1 VTIDTS
7 ALAPSA
13 PDLAT
18 ASDSG
23 SSNTDNLTNVTT
35 PTVTGTGAES
45 GATVTLYDTDGM
57 TVLGTT
63 TAAGDGSWSITSSTL
78 SVGLH
83 TLTVKQTD
91 LAGNTSVASASLG
104 VTIDT
109 SALAPSA
116 PDLDPASDTGSS
128 NTDDDTDDTT
138 PTVTGT
144 GAESGAT
151 VTLYDTDGT
160 TVLGTATAGGDGSWS
175 ITSSDLSAGS
185 HTLTVKQTD
194 LAGNESL
201 ASSGLS
207 VTITLPVAPV
217 MLESPLGIDDPGL
230 APMAD
235 DPSGLF
241 GGGGSGDYLELS
253 SDGSGVLRVGFAS
266 SPDPANAAGLPG
278 LGGQVPLVGAEWV
291 GGIGGVG
298 IGDAIDPLL
307 SGSDLAGSSL
317 SKLG

>member
-1 VTIDTS
+1 
-7 ALAPSA
+7 
-13 PDLAT
+13 
-18 ASDSG
+18 
-23 SSNTDNLTNVTT
+23 
-35 PTVTGTGAES
+35 
-45 GATVTLYDTDGM
+45 
-57 TVLGTT
+57 
-63 TAAGDGSWSITSSTL
+63 
-78 SVGLH
+78 
-83 TLTVKQTD
+83 
-91 LAGNTSVASASLG
+91 
-104 VTIDT
+104 
-109 SALAPSA
+109 
-116 PDLDPASDTGSS
+116 
-128 NTDDDTDDTT
+128 
-138 PTVTGT
+138 
-144 GAESGAT
+144 